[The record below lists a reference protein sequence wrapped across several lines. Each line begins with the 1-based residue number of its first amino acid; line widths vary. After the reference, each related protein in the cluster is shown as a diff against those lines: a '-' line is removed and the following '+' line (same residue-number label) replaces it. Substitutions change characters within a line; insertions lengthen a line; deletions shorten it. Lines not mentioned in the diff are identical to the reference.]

1 MLGIILYFV
10 VAAAVLFLGYKA
22 YRTNESTDKDKVKY
36 VVFALLI
43 IALFWPI
50 FVLALILI
58 YVIYK
63 KKIWKNVK
71 DFKNKLDKW

>member
-22 YRTNESTDKDKVKY
+22 YSTNESTDNDKVKY
-36 VVFALLI
+36 VVLALLI

-63 KKIWKNVK
+63 TKIWRNVK